1 MANKVSFEIKM
12 DNRKQILELTDEAI
26 NNALQIV
33 GNKAADYAAGLAPVK
48 TGNLKNSITS
58 EVNESEKA
66 VYIGTNVDY
75 AASIEFG
82 HHQEVGRYVPA
93 IGKRLVNEFV
103 PAKPFIKPA
112 MINNLEEYKHILE
125 NELKNV

>member
-12 DNRKQILELTDEAI
+12 DNRKQILQLTDEAI

-48 TGNLKNSITS
+48 TGNLKNSIS
-58 EVNESEKA
+58 AEVNESEKA

>member
-12 DNRKQILELTDEAI
+12 DNRKQILQLTDEAI
-26 NNALQIV
+26 NNALEIV

-82 HHQEVGRYVPA
+82 HHQKVGRYVPA